1 MFKRKDLS
9 ASEQA
14 TAVVD
19 QGIIPGCKH
28 IHIQFCQID
37 LSQFLHPGPGLVK
50 DQAFTGRYR
59 ISLGT
64 LAVLSFFITKVVGR
78 ADLCVVIHLL
88 GAKLKFYITTGDRII
103 KSDMKGAVAKGVG
116 IGYIIPVKGRHI
128 VRQTGIFKWM
138 CKACLLLHI

>member
-64 LAVLSFFITKVVGR
+64 LAVLSFHNQGGWQGR
-78 ADLCVVIHLL
+78 SLRGHPSAWCEAEVLHN
-88 GAKLKFYITTGDRII
+88 Y
-103 KSDMKGAVAKGVG
+103 
-116 IGYIIPVKGRHI
+116 GRSYH
-128 VRQTGIFKWM
+128 K
-138 CKACLLLHI
+138 K

>member
-64 LAVLSFFITKVVGR
+64 LAVLDRKSTR
-78 ADLCVVIHLL
+78 LNSSH
-88 GAKLKFYITTGDRII
+88 TTVSRMP
-103 KSDMKGAVAKGVG
+103 SSA
-116 IGYIIPVKGRHI
+116 
-128 VRQTGIFKWM
+128 
-138 CKACLLLHI
+138 